1 MTFIRLHIV
10 PFILSVIIICG
21 VVFLFPNDSVYV
33 SQSVSIGC
41 SQKKS
46 YIYDNFDTIPEGITP
61 FAAAIKDKES
71 ILLLGSSELTTS
83 SDYIPYQFFN
93 NQTPF
98 RLVAFGHAFYQT
110 FSMYCNLLAFKGDL
124 SGKKIC
130 IILSPGWF
138 ELSGTNTEAFLE
150 FVRPEMLAN
159 IINDEGLSTDEKS
172 VIGDYVKRNSS
183 FFAGLSQSM
192 EYLTLLNE
200 FFIPFR
206 EQWLRRL
213 KSKIPQYKF
222 ESCNFFEKRQFEY
235 SYPDWNQLKENSKSS
250 FAKKCS
256 NDYFI
261 DDESL
266 KSILNGASEFK
277 RIDAHPVGI
286 RNNQE
291 FEDFKRLVNLLKSG
305 GAKPIFVIQGLI
317 PTGFNH
323 LERFDELKIA
333 IKKELDD
340 RQFPYLDLFEINLE
354 KYQPGTL
361 HDLSHMGD
369 YGWSEVNQFI
379 YNQFCYEKI
388 N

>member
-1 MTFIRLHIV
+1 LTFVRLHIV
-10 PFILSVIIICG
+10 PFIFAAIIACC
-21 VVFLFPNDSVYV
+21 VVYLIPKDSVGV

-46 YIYDNFDTIPEGITP
+46 YIYDNFDTIPAGITP

-110 FSMYCNLLAFKGDL
+110 FAMYCNLLAFKGDL

-159 IINDEGLSTDEKS
+159 IIHDEGLSVDEKS

-183 FFAGLSQSM
+183 FFAGLSPSM

-200 FFIPFR
+200 LFIPFR
-206 EQWLRRL
+206 DHWLRRL

-222 ESCNFFEKRQFEY
+222 ESCSFFESNKFECGD
-235 SYPDWNQLKENSKSS
+235 PDWNQLKENSKLS
-250 FAKKCS
+250 FADKCT
-256 NDYFI
+256 NDHLI

-266 KSILNGASEFK
+266 KSILNGSSEFK
-277 RIDAHPVGI
+277 KIDAHPVAL

-291 FEDFKRLVNLLKSG
+291 FEDFKLLVNLLKSS
-305 GAKPIFVIQGLI
+305 GAKPIFIMQGLI

-323 LERFDELKIA
+323 LERFDELKLA
-333 IKKELDD
+333 IQKELDNK
-340 RQFPYLDLFEINLE
+340 QFPYLDLFEMNPE

-369 YGWSEVNQFI
+369 YGWNEVNQFI
-379 YNQFCYEKI
+379 YNQFCHEKI